1 LDLLR
6 LNEAV
11 VAAEFVFTTIG
22 IGLFF
27 LDSVDDFLV
36 AAGPFVMK
44 RTPYG

>member
-6 LNEAV
+6 LKEAV

-27 LDSVDDFLV
+27 LDLVDDFHV
-36 AAGPFVMK
+36 AAGPLEMK
-44 RTPYG
+44 RAPYG

>member
-1 LDLLR
+1 LLK
-6 LNEAV
+6 LKEAV

-27 LDSVDDFLV
+27 LDLIDDFHV

-44 RTPYG
+44 MTPYG